1 MSGHLVLLL
10 VAATALIAAARLGLL
25 GRGRGGPRESWPV
38 FPKKVLTPVE
48 QTLYHRLVR
57 AFPDHVV
64 LAQVAF
70 SQLVGV
76 KKGENFTAIWNR
88 YNRLVADFVVC
99 ARDITTVAVL
109 ELDDRSHDSPQRQD
123 ADRRK
128 AAVLAAAGIPLHRLN
143 VNPLPNE
150 AELRALLNLPAPATT
165 GPPSARIFSLRDRT
179 R

>member
-1 MSGHLVLLL
+1 MSPAVLILVLLGVASFL
-10 VAATALIAAARLGLL
+10 VLARRGFFTK
-25 GRGRGGPRESWPV
+25 GRGGQRESWPV
-38 FPKKVLTPVE
+38 FPKRVLTPIE

-57 AFPDHVV
+57 AFPEHVV
-64 LAQVAF
+64 LSQVAL

-76 KKGENFTAIWNR
+76 KKGENFKAVWNR

-99 ARDITTVAVL
+99 TRDFSIAAVL

-128 AAVLAAAGIPLHRLN
+128 TAVLAAAGIPLHRLN

-150 AELRALLNLPAPATT
+150 TALRALLKLPTT
-165 GPPSARIFSLRDRT
+165 PDTGTTARIFSLRDRT
-179 R
+179 G

>member
-1 MSGHLVLLL
+1 MSRPLLL
-10 VAATALIAAARLGLL
+10 ILVVTMALIVAARLGLL
-25 GRGRGGPRESWPV
+25 GKGRGGQRESWPV

-48 QTLYHRLVR
+48 QTLYHRLIR
-57 AFPDHVV
+57 AFPEHVV
-64 LAQVAF
+64 LSQVAL

-76 KKGENFTAIWNR
+76 KKGENFRTVWNR

-99 ARDITTVAVL
+99 TRDFTTVAVL

-150 AELRALLNLPAPATT
+150 AELRALLKLPATPDTGTT
-165 GPPSARIFSLRDRT
+165 ARIFSLRDHT